1 MSRFVPFF
9 VLILVGCGGTEDG
22 PILSDNES
30 ELTTDDWPP
39 SPPWGPTT
47 SETPIDPR
55 QVRMRIDD
63 HQGLERIC
71 DVSHLGQ
78 VQENNRGRVERQM
91 VRCVGATG
99 AGWAD
104 LHYPPEAAEL
114 AAYVRIGERLKVR
127 VRPEPGFEGHP
138 ALEFLAS
145 MGPTEAR
152 ERRERDPGVATD
164 WARVAQLGDYEVH
177 RCAVSYVGPIEPASE
192 EFEDASYTAMV
203 SCNSRSGEH
212 WVEMVFPQVTQTAA
226 LRVVRGEVVAA
237 RLLEAGERH
246 PLVRYEGP

>member
-1 MSRFVPFF
+1 
-9 VLILVGCGGTEDG
+9 
-22 PILSDNES
+22 
-30 ELTTDDWPP
+30 
-39 SPPWGPTT
+39 
-47 SETPIDPR
+47 
-55 QVRMRIDD
+55 MRIDD

-78 VQENNRGRVERQM
+78 VQENRHGRVERQM

-104 LHYPPEAAEL
+104 LHYPPEAADL

-138 ALEFLAS
+138 SLEFLAS

-164 WARVAQLGDYEVH
+164 WSRVALLSDFEVR
-177 RCAVSYVGPIEPASE
+177 RCAVSYVGPIVPAAE
-192 EFEDASYTAMV
+192 LEGASYTAMV
-203 SCNSRSGEH
+203 SCNSRTGEH
-212 WVEMVFPQVTQTAA
+212 WIEMVFPEVTETAA
-226 LRVVRGEVVAA
+226 LRVIRGEVVAA
-237 RLLEAGERH
+237 RLLENGDHH